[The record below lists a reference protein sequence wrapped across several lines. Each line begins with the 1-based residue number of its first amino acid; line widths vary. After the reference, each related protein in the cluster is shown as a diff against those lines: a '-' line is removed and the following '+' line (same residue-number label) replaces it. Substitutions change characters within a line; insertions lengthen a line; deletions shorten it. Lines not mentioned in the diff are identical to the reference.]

1 MPKDVPREFYDAVDK
16 FIELANALTKD
27 HNVERISAVILFAA
41 ARYNAHCM
49 LATDPS
55 AASKNREAAVSYF
68 VKQYR
73 EMLEDNI
80 DRLKAAMS
88 KESSG

>member
-16 FIELANALTKD
+16 FIALANALMKD
-27 HNVERISAVILFAA
+27 HNVERVSAVILFAA

-49 LATDPS
+49 LATDPE
-55 AASKNREAAVSYF
+55 ANKNREAAVSYF
-68 VKQYR
+68 VEQYR

-80 DRLKAAMS
+80 DRLKAVMS
-88 KESSG
+88 KESGG